1 MAAGFFSWVAL
12 SPLTS
17 ALESAPGRNSGTH
30 DAATWIPAPVAG
42 LRAVR
47 AGRSLSSETPKPPAG
62 WLVPD
67 KVDITAGRRGPAG
80 AEAVLKLRAL
90 YPAGGSGQYGN
101 HHLRQEHQRIYQAT
115 YRDSLQL
122 AA

>member
-1 MAAGFFSWVAL
+1 MCIA
-12 SPLTS
+12 
-17 ALESAPGRNSGTH
+17 
-30 DAATWIPAPVAG
+30 APVAG

-47 AGRSLSSETPKPPAG
+47 AGRSLFSETPKPPGG
-62 WLVPD
+62 WLVKD
-67 KVDITAGRRGPAG
+67 KVDITGGRCGPAG

-90 YPAGGSGQYGN
+90 YSTGGSGQYWN
-101 HHLRQEHQRIYQAT
+101 HHLRQEHQRIYQPK

>member
-1 MAAGFFSWVAL
+1 M

-17 ALESAPGRNSGTH
+17 ALESAPGRNSGTQ